1 MEKKINL
8 DFLSLLCLVFITLKL
23 CKVIAWSWL
32 WVLSPLW
39 GQIALMLL
47 ILLFQEIQEFFYKC
61 RLYNESWTHANGKIH
76 WDYKT
81 KQMYDDNG
89 NVINNEEDV

>member
-1 MEKKINL
+1 M
-8 DFLSLLCLVFITLKL
+8 
-23 CKVIAWSWL
+23 
-32 WVLSPLW
+32 LSPLW

-47 ILLFQEIQEFFYKC
+47 ILLFQKIHSFFYEC
-61 RLYNESWTHANGKIH
+61 RLYNKSWTPLDGEIH

-89 NVINNEEDV
+89 NVINNEEDA